1 MRRVLFLTAFLCLA
15 VSTAK
20 AQDPVKV
27 DPKHYKVEIENAQVR
42 VLRVHHDPHDRA
54 PMHEHP
60 AGVVVWL
67 TDGHEKLTFPDGKT
81 QESRSKAGQVSWTA
95 GTTHAVENLSD
106 KPFEVILVELKTKPV
121 AAKPARMSS
130 RLTLLVFKDNSISA
144 VTDYWLEEGQLH
156 YTTSSGGITTVPFER
171 IDLEMTAL
179 LNQERGTK
187 FVLWPK
193 PTAH

>member
-1 MRRVLFLTAFLCLA
+1 MRGAFFLMGLLYLA
-15 VSTAK
+15 VSLGR
-20 AQDPVKV
+20 AQDPVKI
-27 DPKHYKVEIENAQVR
+27 DPQHYRVEFENAQVR
-42 VLRVHHDPHDRA
+42 VLRVRHDPHHRA
-54 PMHEHP
+54 PMHEPP

-81 QESRSKAGQVSWTA
+81 QESHAKAGQVNWTA

-106 KPFEVILVELKTKPV
+106 KAFEVILVELKVKPL
-121 AAKPARMSS
+121 AATLARMSS

-144 VTDYWLEEGQLH
+144 VTDYWLAEGQLH
-156 YTTSSGGITTVPFER
+156 YTTSSGGVTTVPFER

-187 FVLWPK
+187 FVLRPK